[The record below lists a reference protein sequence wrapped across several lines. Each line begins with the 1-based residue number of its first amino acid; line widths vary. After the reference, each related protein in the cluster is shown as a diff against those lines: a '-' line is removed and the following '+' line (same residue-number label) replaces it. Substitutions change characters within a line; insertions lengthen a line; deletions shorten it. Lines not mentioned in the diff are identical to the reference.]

1 MLLCCPDL
9 KSLTSQWGI
18 KIFEVKDI
26 VFSLC
31 PIFWCQTVCVEVEA
45 LSFCNIEVSP
55 PLPNSLNT
63 LIFGKQAVFSSFFV
77 AFCFLFNKKNSRV
90 HFLHFHILRFKK
102 FPPCRV
108 KWAFFW
114 FCFCF
119 FWGGGGMEVGKVHV
133 DYKIFFVYYAAFCFL
148 LGLNR
153 KLLELALL

>member
-55 PLPNSLNT
+55 PLPNSFNT

-90 HFLHFHILRFKK
+90 HFLHFHILRVQEIPTLQSQMSLFLVL
-102 FPPCRV
+102 FL
-108 KWAFFW
+108 FFL
-114 FCFCF
+114 
-119 FWGGGGMEVGKVHV
+119 GGGEWRLGRFMWITK
-133 DYKIFFVYYAAFCFL
+133 YFLFIMQRFAFY
-148 LGLNR
+148 
-153 KLLELALL
+153 